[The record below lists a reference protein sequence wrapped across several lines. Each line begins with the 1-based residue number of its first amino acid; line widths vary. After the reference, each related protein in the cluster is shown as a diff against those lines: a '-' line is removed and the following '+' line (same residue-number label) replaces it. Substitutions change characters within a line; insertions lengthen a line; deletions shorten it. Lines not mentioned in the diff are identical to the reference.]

1 MSERLRNELAGLIET
16 LDRSGAAGLRS
27 ASEGGLTIDVDFDVI
42 SLYRGTHTTV
52 EERDGVV
59 VVRYQLHPQHPRV
72 APAAVALT
80 RHLFNV
86 HINDPE
92 NPASQLP
99 PIPLICLGPFLP
111 QMRLSDWAIATYDLL
126 RWARISTRRPLNEVA
141 AQFARRES
149 ARPGR
154 FPVDPRPFW
163 RAEAEGSAGAE
174 PGSVSTQ
181 PTGTESTGTQPVGT
195 ASAGLRL
202 RSEWRT
208 T

>member
-1 MSERLRNELAGLIET
+1 VSERLRNELAGLLET
-16 LDRSGAAGLRS
+16 LDRSGAARLRS
-27 ASEGGLTIDVDFDVI
+27 ASEGGLIIDVDFDVV
-42 SLYRGTHTTV
+42 SLYRGAHTAV

-72 APAAVALT
+72 APAAIALT

-126 RWARISTRRPLNEVA
+126 RWARISTERPLNEAA

-163 RAEAEGSAGAE
+163 RGEAEWGAGAE
-174 PGSVSTQ
+174 PGAASAQ
-181 PTGTESTGTQPVGT
+181 PKGSEAAGA

-202 RSEWRT
+202 GSEWRST
-208 T
+208 